1 MDKER
6 FDSYIARFNARD
18 ETAFDDIIHP
28 ELRMQNGGLVFHGV
42 EGMKHHYAWIW
53 RTFDEVLDVQ
63 RFVADD
69 DTIAIEMT
77 TNFRA
82 ERADDDTPFG
92 AVVEGD
98 RFEFHGV
105 IMYRMRDGL
114 FGDIRVAYLSFSH
127 TAPDGT
133 VTQRGLAH

>member
-1 MDKER
+1 MLVL
-6 FDSYIARFNARD
+6 
-18 ETAFDDIIHP
+18 P
-28 ELRMQNGGLVFHGV
+28 EADR
-42 EGMKHHYAWIW
+42 
-53 RTFDEVLDVQ
+53 
-63 RFVADD
+63 VADD
-69 DTIAIEMT
+69 DTIAIEMKT
-77 TNFRA
+77 YFRA

>member
-1 MDKER
+1 MDKAR

-18 ETAFDDIIHP
+18 ETAFDDFIHP

-42 EGMKHHYAWIW
+42 EGMKQHYAWIW
-53 RTFDEVLDVQ
+53 RTFEEVLDVQ
-63 RFVADD
+63 RFVSDD
-69 DTIAIEMT
+69 DTIAIEMKT
-77 TNFRA
+77 YFTA
-82 ERADDDTPFG
+82 QRADDDTPFG
-92 AVVEGD
+92 PVVEGD